1 MADLARRGFE
11 FKMSVPGVEPVRVKL
26 QGFTTAIGD
35 FTPFWR
41 DYAAPLLFDRAQRN
55 IETRGGFAPYAW
67 APLSPGYAA
76 WKAKR
81 FPSQGLMR
89 RTDRLFNSL
98 SYNNGAAGPGGIAR
112 FSKTHAEM
120 GTSVPYAMHHQRGTR
135 RMPQRVILP
144 LANSE
149 TWGRLLQRFVMDVR
163 KATRLGENV

>member
-89 RTDRLFNSL
+89 RTDRV
-98 SYNNGAAGPGGIAR
+98 
-112 FSKTHAEM
+112 SKTHAEM